1 MSTTMNKRPIL
12 AHRIFSFFIVIVIV
26 LFPSCAN
33 SSRTDAPL
41 EFWETDNDFEAPAN
55 WITYTYADAFKIEI
69 PPYMKEN
76 SYEAV
81 VDRDKLE
88 KGDENFM
95 SAQKNTL
102 SESPLSPG
110 QTAVMTFSA
119 RHDSIHNSYARIF
132 IQYMKANDGDFLDYL
147 DQIDINRN
155 DFKVFCN
162 QLLKTTLGSGKLIKI
177 RRRDTFLTN
186 KTNMAIDI
194 CYQRAGVTE
203 TEGPVTVHNYYL
215 QHTDEAVLITV
226 SYNDKNKEQYKD
238 LFNIIQ
244 TFDWTHFKSK
254 KS

>member
-1 MSTTMNKRPIL
+1 MPTTMHKRSILAYRPIL
-12 AHRIFSFFIVIVIV
+12 FFIATVIV

-33 SSRTDAPL
+33 SSRTDTPL
-41 EFWETDNDFEAPAN
+41 EFWETDNDFETPAD
-55 WITYTYADAFKIEI
+55 WITYTYAAAFKIEI

-76 SYEAV
+76 SYETV
-81 VDRDKLE
+81 IDRGKLE

-102 SESPLSPG
+102 SESPLSSG
-110 QTAVMTFSA
+110 QTAFMTFSA

-132 IQYMKANDGDFLDYL
+132 IQYTKANNGDFLDNL
-147 DQIDINRN
+147 DDIDITKD
-155 DFKVFCN
+155 DFKTFCKL
-162 QLLKTTLGSGKLIKI
+162 LLKTTLGSGKLIKI
-177 RRRDTFLTN
+177 RRRNAFLTN

-194 CYQRAGVTE
+194 CYQRVGVTE

-238 LFNIIQ
+238 LFNIVQ

-254 KS
+254 NS

>member
-1 MSTTMNKRPIL
+1 
-12 AHRIFSFFIVIVIV
+12 
-26 LFPSCAN
+26 
-33 SSRTDAPL
+33 
-41 EFWETDNDFEAPAN
+41 
-55 WITYTYADAFKIEI
+55 
-69 PPYMKEN
+69 MKEN

-238 LFNIIQ
+238 LFNIVQ